1 MSTVK
6 TNNVQVG
13 QSGTATNN
21 FTVYQPST
29 PDGTVRI
36 GVGNSGATTSD
47 VVTVSNAGNM
57 TVTGTV
63 SAAAVTST
71 TTPIPVASGGTGA
84 STAATARSNLS
95 AAELGANSDITSLSG
110 LTTALSI
117 AQGGTGQTTQ
127 QAAINALTG
136 TQTNNRV
143 LRSNGTNATLSQVAL
158 TTDVT
163 GTLPVANG
171 GTGAATLTA
180 NNVILGNGTTAV
192 LFVAPSTSGN
202 FLTSNGTTW
211 TSATLTTAQALT
223 ATAGAAVGAVGT
235 YALLFDSATLTRN
248 PGDTLAGATL
258 RYTSADGAP
267 TTTAPAGTWRIMGA
281 TTVVNNRSSTS
292 VWLRIS

>member
-36 GVGNSGATTSD
+36 GVGNSGATTLDAVTISNTGD
-47 VVTVSNAGNM
+47 VTVAG
-57 TVTGTV
+57 TLT
-63 SAAAVTST
+63 AST
-71 TTPIPVASGGTGA
+71 PVPVASGGTGA
-84 STAATARSNLS
+84 STAATTRSNLS

-117 AQGGTGQTTQ
+117 AQGGTGQITQ

-171 GTGAATLTA
+171 GTGAATLTT

-235 YALLFDSATLTRN
+235 YALLYDSAALVRN

-258 RYTSADGAP
+258 RYTSCDGAP

-281 TTVVNNRSSTS
+281 TSVSTNRSSTS

>member
-1 MSTVK
+1 M
-6 TNNVQVG
+6 
-13 QSGTATNN
+13 
-21 FTVYQPST
+21 
-29 PDGTVRI
+29 
-36 GVGNSGATTSD
+36 
-47 VVTVSNAGNM
+47 
-57 TVTGTV
+57 
-63 SAAAVTST
+63 
-71 TTPIPVASGGTGA
+71 
-84 STAATARSNLS
+84 
-95 AAELGANSDITSLSG
+95 
-110 LTTALSI
+110 
-117 AQGGTGQTTQ
+117 TQ

-136 TQTNNRV
+136 TQTANRV
-143 LRSNGTNATLSQVAL
+143 LRSDGTNATLSQVAL

-202 FLTSNGTTW
+202 VLTSNGTTW
-211 TSATLTTAQALT
+211 TSAALSTTPVLT

-267 TTTAPAGTWRIMGA
+267 TTTAPSGTWRIMGA